1 LVETFG
7 PAAKGRPAPRLGF
20 LKTSWVPFFPTILL
34 RIVSLGDKVSLGM
47 RTALEKPPMQPSY
60 LQLFTCNCANNNE
73 QMLRPNAFRVAT
85 PARGFKTRKFPERTI
100 TYTTGSA
107 IGRMLYHVSASC
119 ERASGMFRMST
130 RVNLL
135 EVKGVSKGKPRLRG
149 DLCATVSN
157 PINSREGRMS
167 HQHRVLLPGYAD
179 HSKAL
184 QSNQVRTEKR
194 RAENLPAFGVLW
206 LIASVKRIV
215 SCPSWKLSLRAVR
228 LPSGCSHSR

>member
-1 LVETFG
+1 
-7 PAAKGRPAPRLGF
+7 
-20 LKTSWVPFFPTILL
+20 
-34 RIVSLGDKVSLGM
+34 
-47 RTALEKPPMQPSY
+47 
-60 LQLFTCNCANNNE
+60 
-73 QMLRPNAFRVAT
+73 
-85 PARGFKTRKFPERTI
+85 
-100 TYTTGSA
+100 
-107 IGRMLYHVSASC
+107 MLYHVSASC

-135 EVKGVSKGKPRLRG
+135 EVKGVSKGKPGLRG

-206 LIASVKRIV
+206 LIASVKRII